1 METVIKYSLIIHVI
15 AGFTALILGAAAI
28 FLKKKIAKHKPVGRY
43 YFYAM
48 SIIFITGV
56 FLSVMHEKLFLF
68 FISFFTYYSTIVA
81 YRAIVLKNNPAALL
95 DKVVDIIAGL
105 TNASL
110 LCFGIYVMIINQNST
125 AMIPIVFGLI
135 GLAGVYTNIKRYYR
149 PAIRPTE
156 WLERHIGNML
166 GSYIGAITAFTV
178 NQAWKYGIP
187 NIIAWLGPTI
197 ILVPVIIIE
206 IRKVKGKKEKA
217 NMV

>member
-1 METVIKYSLIIHVI
+1 METVINYSLIIHVI
-15 AGFTALILGAAAI
+15 AGFSALVLGAAAI
-28 FLKKKIAKHKPVGRY
+28 FFKKKTAKHKPLGRY

-48 SIIFITGV
+48 SIIFVTGV

-81 YRAIVLKNNPAALL
+81 YRAIVLKNDPAELL
-95 DKVVDIIAGL
+95 DKLVDIIAGL

-110 LCFGIYVMIINQNST
+110 LLFGIYVMIRNQSST
-125 AMIPIVFGLI
+125 ALIPMVFGII
-135 GLAGVYTNIKRYYR
+135 GLAGVNANIKRYYR

-178 NQAWKYGIP
+178 NQAWKYGVP
-187 NIIAWLGPTI
+187 DIISWLGPTI
-197 ILVPVIIIE
+197 ILVPVIIME
-206 IRKVKGKKEKA
+206 IRKMKGKKVVA
-217 NMV
+217 GS